1 MAIPATEEKAVT
13 PESQPTQNAA
23 PTVDAPE
30 GPTKFI
36 FRECEHKGEA
46 ELEEIEAGF
55 DDGEI
60 TLNCEIHDVAADT
73 WIPIESFL
81 EEQNGNTKLQLP
93 IPPVDMD
100 ADDGESSRESCV
112 TSSSRAET
120 DSSRKTACFG

>member
-36 FRECEHKGEA
+36 FREGEHKGEA

-60 TLNCEIHDVAADT
+60 TLNCEIYDVAADT

-81 EEQNGNTKLQLP
+81 EEQNGYTKPQLP
-93 IPPVDMD
+93 TPPVDMD
-100 ADDGESSRESCV
+100 IDDADPVESLASPPPV
-112 TSSSRAET
+112 
-120 DSSRKTACFG
+120 